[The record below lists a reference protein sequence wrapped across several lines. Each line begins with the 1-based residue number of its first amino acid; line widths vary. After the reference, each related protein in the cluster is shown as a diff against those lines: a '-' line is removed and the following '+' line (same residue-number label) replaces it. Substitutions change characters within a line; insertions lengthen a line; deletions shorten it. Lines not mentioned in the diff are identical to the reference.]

1 MTLKK
6 IYFGTLGVSPDKFT
20 GGLAQVTTNPQ
31 NTLIDY
37 STIQPNSKKDRPSA
51 YFPKKTNSYVVAIL
65 GNEAYEAV
73 AAERLIRAFRYAKYL
88 GIPIA
93 VFTTAQISQGF
104 ILGQIRL
111 DQLQLNNL
119 QRMPTR
125 RELVDPVIVLS
136 QLPDN
141 STDDSYVYNNDGE
154 IYKKLRQLRALEM
167 PDAHA
172 KLSAKLLDSSTK
184 TLDLILNRPTYW
196 NLRLFTNLLIEKINQ
211 APSLVQKDD
220 LAITDE
226 LAFINEEA
234 NSLDELFEE
243 IFSNKII
250 GKFDQMAQAK
260 IDSPQVI
267 INLTTKFQEIYV
279 DCLEEIE
286 TLATVKL
293 TNPEI
298 KKFAQRFSHKYQEV
312 LDFINQI
319 IADYTE
325 QLRKTPLY
333 RPADEDNVFEPHFSL
348 TDHSQEIN
356 DFVEWYDNYEST
368 KAAQTTTI
376 NEAVDKPT
384 QQPLYQFR
392 ADLVGAKPK
401 IWRRFEV
408 SGLRNM
414 QELAQIIMILF
425 DMEGSH
431 LYALTNLIGDQE
443 RRESGTIS
451 SEKELRQEI
460 KEQHAKILQ
469 SDDPQAIIADLQKL
483 IARLSGGN
491 VSYAMPFDESDEI
504 SSSFKDVQPGETLL
518 QDSRAKENTK
528 FRFEYDFGD
537 DWRVDLKVEKI
548 SSITYPGVAPTKV
561 LKGKGD
567 GIVEDIGGIGALMHY
582 QAEMGLGDFDKTGYN
597 QTLYNERL

>member
-6 IYFGTLGVSPDKFT
+6 IYFGTLGLSPDKFT

-51 YFPKKTNSYVVAIL
+51 YFPKKTNSYAVAIL
-65 GNEAYEAV
+65 GNETYELT

-104 ILGQIRL
+104 VLGQIRL

-119 QRMPTR
+119 QRMSTR

-136 QLPDN
+136 QLPDD
-141 STDDSYVYNNDGE
+141 STNDGYVYNNDGE
-154 IYKKLRQLRALEM
+154 IYKKLRQLRPLEV

-172 KLSAKLLDSSTK
+172 KLSAKLLDSSAK

-196 NLRLFTNLLIEKINQ
+196 NLRLFTNLLSEKIKQ
-211 APSLVQKDD
+211 ASALVQKDD
-220 LAITDE
+220 IDSSDE
-226 LAFINEEA
+226 LTFINEEA

-267 INLTTKFQEIYV
+267 SNLTTKFQEIYV

-286 TLATVKL
+286 TLATVEL

-319 IADYTE
+319 VADYTE
-325 QLRKTPLY
+325 QLRKIPLY
-333 RPADEDNVFEPHFSL
+333 RPTDEDSVFEPHFSL

-356 DFVEWYDNYEST
+356 DFVDWYDNYEPTGKDDVSDANQVI
-368 KAAQTTTI
+368 KQTI
-376 NEAVDKPT
+376 
-384 QQPLYQFR
+384 YQFR

-401 IWRRFEV
+401 IWRRFEI
-408 SGLRNM
+408 SGERTM
-414 QELAQIIMILF
+414 VDLAKIIMLLF
-425 DMEGSH
+425 NMEGSH

-443 RRESGTIS
+443 RREESKKI
-451 SEKELRQEI
+451 
-460 KEQHAKILQ
+460 AKKYHNFQ
-469 SDDPQAIIADLQKL
+469 SPEDVLNLLTEPSKSVFPQ
-483 IARLSGGN
+483 N
-491 VSYAMPFDESDEI
+491 VSYVMPCDDPSESNSYLTKTE
-504 SSSFKDVQPGETLL
+504 PGETLL
-518 QDSRAKENTK
+518 QDSGAKEKTL

-537 DWRVDLKVEKI
+537 DWQVNLRVETI
-548 SSITYPGVAPTKV
+548 SKITYPGIAPTTV

-567 GIVEDIGGIGALMHY
+567 GIIEDIGGIDALMAY
-582 QAEMGLGDFDKTGYN
+582 QNEMDLHDFDKDELNYALQNMG
-597 QTLYNERL
+597 L